1 MEEPQITENEGMA
14 IPNIRRKTVKPDL
27 PHINDNGMVN
37 VQESKYNELY
47 EKYNELKQI
56 NEELKNALGL
66 FRTKLQENAVLN
78 NNLVKIVKIIR
89 ENSTTKEEKNSIIER
104 FDKEAKTIEDGNKLY
119 ESIKAELKKKPIVE
133 SVLNEKPLT
142 VEGTTKIN
150 ETVMLDNL
158 DDSVKRFFEIAKIK

>member
-1 MEEPQITENEGMA
+1 M
-14 IPNIRRKTVKPDL
+14 
-27 PHINDNGMVN
+27 
-37 VQESKYNELY
+37 
-47 EKYNELKQI
+47 
-56 NEELKNALGL
+56 KNALGL